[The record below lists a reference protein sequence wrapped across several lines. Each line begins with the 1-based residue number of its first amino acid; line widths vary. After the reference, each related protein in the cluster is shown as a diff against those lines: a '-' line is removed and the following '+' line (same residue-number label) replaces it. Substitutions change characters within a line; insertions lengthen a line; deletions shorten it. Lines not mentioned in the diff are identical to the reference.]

1 MVRSGWKITLIVG
14 AVLAI
19 SACSSKDKDAAAIN
33 NGGATTQTANTGAV
47 AGATPG
53 SVEDFVINVGDRV
66 FFETDQYTLN
76 GQAQNTLGLQAQW
89 LQQNAGASIMVEGH
103 ADERG
108 TREYNLALAERR
120 ATSVRNFLISQGIQ
134 SGRVQT
140 VSYGKERPVESC
152 SNDSCWR
159 VNRRGVTVISGV
171 PTS

>member
-1 MVRSGWKITLIVG
+1 MVRSGWKLTLIVG

-19 SACSSKDKDAAAIN
+19 SACSSKSNTAEGN
-33 NGGATTQTANTGAV
+33 NGGATTQTGTSGTV

-53 SVEDFVINVGDRV
+53 SVEDFVVNVGDRV
-66 FFETDQYTLN
+66 FFDTDQYTLN

-89 LQQNAGASIMVEGH
+89 LQQNAGAAIMIEGH

-108 TREYNLALAERR
+108 TREYNIALADRR
-120 ATSVRNFLISQGIQ
+120 ATSVRNFLVSQGIQ

-140 VSYGKERPVESC
+140 VSYGKERPVEAC

-159 VNRRGVTVISGV
+159 VNRRGVTVVSGV
-171 PTS
+171 PSS